1 MEQLTDKGLHL
12 DDLQRLRVLEPDA
25 TEQVVLFVSNNTLN
39 ILFHLNLNF
48 QAKDLK
54 DECGNLTQQMDE
66 FRKMTDT
73 FISLTDQVFI
83 NVFDAVHSV

>member
-1 MEQLTDKGLHL
+1 M
-12 DDLQRLRVLEPDA
+12 
-25 TEQVVLFVSNNTLN
+25 
-39 ILFHLNLNF
+39 F

-54 DECGNLTQQMDE
+54 DECENLTQQMDE